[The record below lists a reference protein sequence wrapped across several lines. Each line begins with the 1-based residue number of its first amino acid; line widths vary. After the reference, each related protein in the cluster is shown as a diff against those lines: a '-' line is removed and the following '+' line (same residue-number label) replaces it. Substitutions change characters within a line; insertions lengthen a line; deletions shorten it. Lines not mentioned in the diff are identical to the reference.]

1 MSKSVTSKS
10 SKQYELSL
18 DIPDYLAEY
27 SGEGTENVSD
37 LTIVPRIKLL
47 QGLSPEVIDDGQKAG
62 EFYHTVAETTLGD
75 ALEVVPVFVSQSV
88 ILWRPRK
95 DGGGILARA
104 DDGIHWDRPDTEF
117 DVKLDNGKK
126 TVWNT
131 GPTVQQGG
139 LTDFGS
145 MDPDDKNSYPAAT
158 RMINI
163 IAMFPEHLDLS
174 PAAISLQRSSF
185 KVGQQFVSKL
195 AISKLPS
202 WSRVFNLTSKKD
214 RNSDNESYF
223 NWHFQAS
230 VSNTGPKN
238 APQAKVIPEKDVVT
252 YRGMYEHFSKKG
264 FGMSGADENEL
275 EQNESTV
282 RSNY

>member
-1 MSKSVTSKS
+1 MAKTVAKKENSSEISV
-10 SKQYELSL
+10 
-18 DIPDYLAEY
+18 PDYLAQY

-47 QGLSPEVIDDGQKAG
+47 QGLNPEVVDDGQRAG
-62 EFYHTVAETTLGD
+62 DFYHTVAETSMGS
-75 ALEVVPVFVSQSV
+75 ALQIVPVYVSQSV

-104 DDGIHWDRPDTEF
+104 DDGIHWDRPSQEF
-117 DVKLDNGKK
+117 EVKLDTGQK
-126 TVWNT
+126 VIWNT
-131 GPTVQQGG
+131 GATVQQGG
-139 LTDFGS
+139 LTNFGT
-145 MDPDDKNSYPAAT
+145 MDPNDKNSYPAAT

-163 IAMFPEHLDLS
+163 IAMFPEHVDLS

-202 WSRVFNLTSKKD
+202 WSRVFDLTSRKD
-214 RNSDNESYF
+214 RNSNNDSYF

-230 VSNTGPKN
+230 NDTSGTIPKARIISEEDVS
-238 APQAKVIPEKDVVT
+238 T
-252 YRGMYEHFSKKG
+252 YRGMYEHFSQKG
-264 FGMSGADENEL
+264 FGLSGEDEQDDAVSETDDQPNF
-275 EQNESTV
+275 
-282 RSNY
+282 